1 MSGNC
6 SLNCS
11 EIENTAQN
19 NGLCSRYI
27 AFETETVPRLVIVL
41 NSTVNIILMIVS
53 ILANSLVIAAV
64 WRTPSLRYPSIVFL
78 CGLALSDV
86 AVGLVVQPLFVAVE
100 LLKIHGYPTGD
111 ECRLETAF
119 FTLAFVVC
127 GVSFGNVTLISL
139 DRYLAIQ
146 YPLRYDTIV
155 TIPRVYF
162 LIIWCWVA
170 SAFCTSLSLW
180 NLTAFFYV
188 VAVIIAVFLGSS
200 TFIHIKIYRIVCR
213 HRSEIQAQEQAVHIT
228 NEFNIARFKRTAI
241 NTFLVYYFLLVCY
254 LPFSVAFCL
263 LILTDSN
270 VSPPILWKLG
280 STAVYLNS
288 ALNPFLYCWRLPT
301 MRGPVMFLFK
311 KIFCPHKIAT
321 A

>member
-1 MSGNC
+1 MSENC

-11 EIENTAQN
+11 EIEHTAQN

-27 AFETETVPRLVIVL
+27 AFETENVPRLVIVL
-41 NSTVNIILMIVS
+41 NSTVNIIQMIVS

-86 AVGLVVQPLFVAVE
+86 AVGLVVQPLYILVE

-111 ECRLETAF
+111 DCNLETAF
-119 FTLAFVVC
+119 ITLAFVVC

-162 LIIWCWVA
+162 LTISCWVA
-170 SAFCTSLSLW
+170 STFFTSLFLW
-180 NLTAFFYV
+180 NLTAFLYV
-188 VAVIIAVFLGSS
+188 VAIVITVFLGTS
-200 TFIHIKIYRIVCR
+200 TFIHIKIYRIVRR
-213 HRSEIQAQEQAVHIT
+213 HTNEIQAQEQALHIT
-228 NEFNIARFKRTAI
+228 NEFNMARFKKTAI
-241 NTFLVYYFLLVCY
+241 NTFLVYYFLLICY
-254 LPFSVAFCL
+254 LPISVAWSL
-263 LILTDSN
+263 LILTGSN
-270 VSPPILWKLG
+270 NSPPLLWRLAN
-280 STAVYLNS
+280 TTVYLNS
-288 ALNPFLYCWRLPT
+288 ALNPFLYCWRLQAI
-301 MRGPVMFLFK
+301 RGPVMFLFK
-311 KIFCPHKIAT
+311 KIFCLHKIAT